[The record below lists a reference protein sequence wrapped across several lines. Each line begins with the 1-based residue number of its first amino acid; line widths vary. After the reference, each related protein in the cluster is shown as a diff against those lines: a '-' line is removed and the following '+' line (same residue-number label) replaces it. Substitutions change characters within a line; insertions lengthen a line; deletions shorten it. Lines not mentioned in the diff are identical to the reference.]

1 MLDWI
6 EAQSTPIIALLIA
19 ALCFLLAAVAYY
31 CAALLSRRPIGEE
44 LKAVS
49 PVTLTPLAVLLGL
62 LIAFIAGRI
71 WENVANANDHVG
83 QEIRALS
90 EVVLLSAGLPQ
101 DIRTSLRAAVRQH
114 ITLVEQKDWPAM
126 ADLQN
131 DVFAESASLKAAL
144 SALLSFR
151 AVDQLQ
157 EFARQRGIQALERA
171 IEARADRIRLSRA
184 QISPVQ
190 WAVIVLL
197 AVLILITIA
206 VVHIGKPAAS
216 VLTLFIFSTAM
227 AACLVLLL
235 AYDRPFA
242 AGGIS
247 MTPAAYREI
256 NFD

>member
-19 ALCFLLAAVAYY
+19 ALCFLLAAVSYY
-31 CAALLSRRPIGEE
+31 CAVLLSRRPVGEE

-49 PVTLTPLAVLLGL
+49 PVTLTPLAVILGL

-90 EVVLLSAGLPQ
+90 ETVLLSDGLPQ
-101 DIRTSLRAAVRQH
+101 DIRTSLRAAVRKH
-114 ITLVEQKDWPAM
+114 IALVEEKDWPAM

-151 AVDQLQ
+151 AVDQLE

-184 QISPVQ
+184 QI
-190 WAVIVLL
+190 
-197 AVLILITIA
+197 
-206 VVHIGKPAAS
+206 
-216 VLTLFIFSTAM
+216 
-227 AACLVLLL
+227 
-235 AYDRPFA
+235 
-242 AGGIS
+242 
-247 MTPAAYREI
+247 
-256 NFD
+256 